1 MQAIFKMQIG
11 QSAKPAIPSDISSE
25 AQDFLTKT
33 FDLDHTAR
41 PSAGELLQHPWVSMK
56 KPAGIAS
63 KNVASKSIPT
73 IEVST

>member
-1 MQAIFKMQIG
+1 MNVMQIG

-33 FDLDHTAR
+33 FDLDHSAR
-41 PSAGELLQHPWVSMK
+41 PSAGELLQHSWLVIK

-63 KNVASKSIPT
+63 KNAAFKSIPT
-73 IEVST
+73 IEVSI